1 MIAMRWATC
10 AAAIAAA
17 VMTAT
22 ALSAQAPAANK
33 AVAIGCLSEQQA
45 NGRTQYVLTDS
56 RSTPPTTFILEGD
69 PASINWHVGHTL
81 EVVGTL
87 SSAGTNAYNMKL
99 TSVVYIS
106 NSSATK

>member
-1 MIAMRWATC
+1 MRWATC

-22 ALSAQAPAANK
+22 ALSAQAPSASRS
-33 AVAIGCLSEQQA
+33 VAIGCLSQQQA
-45 NGRTQYVLTDS
+45 NGRTQYVLTDT
-56 RSTPPTTFILEGD
+56 RSSPPTTFILEGD
-69 PASINWHVGHTL
+69 PASISWHVGHSL

-87 SSAGTNAYNMKL
+87 TPAGANTFNMKV

-106 NSSATK
+106 NSCPK